1 MTHSS
6 HQINNYNPC
15 PSSRKIATAN
25 GSLTTKASVGDLQIN
40 LTLTLRNVFHVS
52 KLSTNLVSIQK
63 LTQNLDYNV
72 IFYPIHYVFQD

>member
-6 HQINNYNPC
+6 HKFNNYNPC
-15 PSSRKIATAN
+15 PSSRKITTAN
-25 GSLTTKASVGDLQIN
+25 GSLTIIASVGDVQISP
-40 LTLTLRNVFHVS
+40 TLTLRYVFHVS